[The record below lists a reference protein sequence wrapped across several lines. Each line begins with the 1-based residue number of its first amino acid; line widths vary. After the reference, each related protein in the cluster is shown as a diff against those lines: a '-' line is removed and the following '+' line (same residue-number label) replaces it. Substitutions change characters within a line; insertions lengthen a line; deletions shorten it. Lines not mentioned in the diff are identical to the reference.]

1 MIDKRFNRLPDEMLT
16 AMTVLKELHGAP
28 EEISLPV
35 ALSIMNSAAMHR
47 YNVNSRK
54 YGVRPISL
62 YMLAMAATGGGKST
76 IHRELASS
84 LKKFQEEKRTL
95 ATQEKQRYEA
105 EKAVYDN
112 RVKKYQKAIKEA
124 NDDDDDDYA
133 IVSDVKPPK
142 EPRPMETYSL
152 MLKKAT
158 LNGLYDTLL
167 TQSYVWMA
175 STEGGEFFSSH
186 AFQGKDTSKAIELTT
201 SLTALWDGDTID
213 KNTGMTKSA
222 VTDRRVNMFFLLQ
235 KAVVEDVLKN
245 RTFQEQGFTN
255 RWLITDAPAY
265 QRPAWD
271 TSAEAEAEEAKLRDL
286 LKPFNDRIEEMLMVP
301 ALKKENGWDYFALD
315 FRTLD
320 FEPKAHK
327 LMVDRLY
334 NQYRNGEEIL
344 QQFEGFCERLHEHG
358 IRVAATLAA
367 FKGEY
372 TISYETAEAA
382 IDIMEY
388 FIEQRDRL
396 EVGARDMN
404 PDHTFSVMNLTAW
417 MLKKNFSGTETE
429 LRQFGPNWFRKL
441 GPEQRSKILID
452 CVMNGDVTAE
462 SIESPKN
469 HKTMVVYKVAID
481 DEIAPAIATETSNAK
496 TPTAV

>member
-28 EEISLPV
+28 EEISLPT

-62 YMLAMAATGGGKST
+62 FMLAMAATGGGKST

-95 ATQEKQRYEA
+95 ATQERQRYDA

-112 RVKKYQKAIKEA
+112 RIKKYQKLIKEA
-124 NDDDDDDYA
+124 NEDDDDDYV
-133 IVSDVKPPK
+133 IVPNLTPPK

-167 TQSYVWMA
+167 TQSYAWMA
-175 STEGGEFFSSH
+175 STEGGESFSSH
-186 AFQGKDTSKAIELTT
+186 AFQGKDASKAIELTT
-201 SLTALWDGDTID
+201 SLTALWDGDNLD
-213 KNTGMTKSA
+213 KNTGMTKS
-222 VTDRRVNMFFLLQ
+222 VITDRRVNMFFLLQ

-265 QRPAWD
+265 QRPEWD
-271 TSAEAEAEEAKLRDL
+271 TSAEAEAEEAKLREL
-286 LKPFNDRIEEMLMVP
+286 LKPFNDRIEQMLMVP
-301 ALKKENGWDYFALD
+301 AVRKESNWDYFALD
-315 FRTLD
+315 FTTLD
-320 FEPKAHK
+320 FEPQAHK
-327 LMVDRLY
+327 LMVDTLY
-334 NQYRNGEEIL
+334 NKYRNGEEIL

-367 FKGEY
+367 FKGES
-372 TISYETAEAA
+372 TISYETAQGA

-404 PDHTFSVMNLTAW
+404 PDHTFAVANLTAW
-417 MLKKNFSGTETE
+417 MLKKGWAGTETQ

-441 GPEQRSKILID
+441 GPEQRAKILTD
-452 CVMNGDVTAE
+452 SVFNGDVTVE
-462 SIESPKN
+462 QIESPNN
-469 HKTMVVYKVAID
+469 HKTMVVYKVASES
-481 DEIAPAIATETSNAK
+481 EIAGEIAVEPSNTK
-496 TPTAV
+496 TPDAI